1 VDTIFPINLTIG
13 DLSILH
19 VCQKTISF
27 TWRNKVI
34 VDTSQY
40 SIHSSGFRCVIAKQ
54 FGWG

>member
-13 DLSILH
+13 DIHILH
-19 VCQKTISF
+19 VSQITIPF
-27 TWRNKVI
+27 TWRNKVA

-40 SIHSSGFRCVIAKQ
+40 PVHRSGFRCVIAKQ